1 MSVCAVAKLLCS
13 EQDLFIQLS
22 MKRQT
27 RSSPRHVS
35 QELLKRRGRG
45 KQYIWAHYGQDIE
58 LFAYQTERIQKQRI
72 RLKYSPREH
81 FQLKHHPA
89 RNWNLAEILY
99 DASCPVC
106 RLTSVLAVHC
116 CYCQLWSLVWPMS
129 LNKRARKAAVTVNL
143 PFNSI
148 VQMKLTQLY
157 STSSP
162 PSSFDSLDTR
172 HWWTG
177 HGK

>member
-1 MSVCAVAKLLCS
+1 MSVRTVAKLLFKK
-13 EQDLFIQLS
+13 QKTGAL
-22 MKRQT
+22 
-27 RSSPRHVS
+27 PRHVN

-45 KQYIWAHYGQDIE
+45 ETRHLNPLWKRYWI
-58 LFAYQTERIQKQRI
+58 LLTK
-72 RLKYSPREH
+72 LKGFRNRGSGYNRREH
-81 FQLKHHPA
+81 FLLKHHPA
-89 RNWNLAEILY
+89 IKWNLAEIQY
-99 DASCPVC
+99 DANWPVC

-148 VQMKLTQLY
+148 VQIKLTQLY

-162 PSSFDSLDTR
+162 PSSFDSPDTR